1 MQHDPRRSSPR
12 IGLEALCWELVAD
25 REVSSLI
32 VDLSTDGARL
42 ERPFTGGRI
51 EREVP
56 LQIEIPGIDEVMW
69 AKGDVVFDTLVPMK
83 DKGPFGLMRRTGF
96 HISLAAA
103 RDLRLVRDYV
113 YSMYEPPEPEND
125 NDYFA
130 YALARAYRS
139 R

>member
-1 MQHDPRRSSPR
+1 MDHRRNSPR
-12 IGLEALCWELVAD
+12 IGVEALCWELVAD

-42 ERPFTGGRI
+42 ERPFVGGRI
-51 EREVP
+51 EKEVP

-69 AKGDVVFDTLVPMK
+69 AKGDVVFDVLVPMK

-96 HISLAAA
+96 HIALAAA

-125 NDYFA
+125 NDFFS
-130 YALARAYRS
+130 YALQRAYRS

>member
-1 MQHDPRRSSPR
+1 M
-12 IGLEALCWELVAD
+12 
-25 REVSSLI
+25 I

-69 AKGDVVFDTLVPMK
+69 AKGDVVFDTLVPMR
-83 DKGPFGLMRRTGF
+83 DKGPFGLLRRTGF

-113 YSMYEPPEPEND
+113 YSMCEPEPEND